1 MKSVIEIIRQFLCGH
16 RWTFSERLPGGVV
29 RVYCI
34 RCKAEK
40 VERV

>member
-1 MKSVIEIIRQFLCGH
+1 MRTVVELIKAFLCGH

-29 RVYCI
+29 RVRCI